1 MKVRR
6 FTACLLS
13 WLLMCSAVVSCV
25 GGGVPAITGTESAS
39 GAATGTATESST
51 AATEDSLTD
60 TETET
65 EAKPTV
71 RENIPTSAATVTFY
85 HNENNRQFLT
95 ADGLEAYVMDDAQV
109 GTTLALRATSGTDH
123 SLTIRY
129 ADYVRAHGL
138 TPVTMEEMQYIIVRF
153 RVENGEAGSVRLS
166 GTTGGGAVGN
176 ASCDYD
182 PASSDWQSVLCATG
196 NLRWRGSPDGGDTFT
211 DVTLSL
217 LRGAP
222 KAGETLILHSVTLA
236 PDLETALTAL
246 GRTDQLLGGGDTSG
260 VVWHDP
266 VTHEKLTAPDEDSSI
281 ALWFDHI
288 TEKTLQTVTTPN
300 GRVGYTIRLARN
312 EIEDCQ
318 FFLAPENDRTFRLE
332 LSPMTNEAG
341 DTLETTLLY
350 TYYHSVDGKPM
361 PDALPP
367 VSGPIG
373 VHGGQSQ
380 GFVIKV
386 KSTAESTAGL
396 YRAELKVFDD
406 ATGKQVKAAYV
417 YASVWDFTLSDKT
430 EMRTAMQMLYWR
442 IYGTYPE
449 GTDTEEL
456 AMNYYEFLLDNRIN
470 AMALPFGV
478 REERVWK
485 YMDNPRVNSFW
496 IPGVEEDRH
505 AEYTASVYEIL
516 GRVDGRREKAFFY
529 RVDEPTTPEMLNKL
543 QKVAESIAPY
553 YRDYHMVTPC
563 YVNIDL
569 PDGRDQIEFMKDYVD
584 IWCHKLNAFTPRWLD
599 FAKGAQYVQT
609 VAQDKKYGEYTDR
622 IAAEVAGGDQSWAYF
637 CFEPTAP
644 YVNWMAN
651 GDGTEPIVSFWQ
663 CKLLGIQGV
672 LFWGV
677 NEWRSDM
684 FDLYEPSTNSWGD
697 GILIYSGARFGLK
710 TPVSSLRLE
719 TIRDG
724 IEDYQYL
731 CMLEQ
736 VAGQE
741 AADTFVRLVT
751 TNVLVYTSDDDYLAA
766 VRVMLGEC
774 LEQALKG

>member
-1 MKVRR
+1 MRIRR
-6 FTACLLS
+6 LTACLLA
-13 WLLMCSAVVSCV
+13 LLLTCSAVVSCV
-25 GGGVPAITGTESAS
+25 GSGTPTVTGTEPTS
-39 GAATGTATESST
+39 GAATDTATESATAST
-51 AATEDSLTD
+51 VDSS

-65 EAKPTV
+65 EAMPTV
-71 RENIPTSAATVTFY
+71 RENIPTSAAMVTFY
-85 HNENNRQFLT
+85 HHENNSLFLT
-95 ADGLEAYVMDDAQV
+95 ADGLETDVIEDAQV
-109 GTTLALRATSGTDH
+109 GTVLALRATSGTDH
-123 SLTIRY
+123 TLTIRY
-129 ADYVRAHGL
+129 EDYVRAHGL
-138 TPVTMEEMQYIIVRF
+138 TPVTLDEMRYIIVRF
-153 RVENGEAGSVRLS
+153 RVENGNAGSMRLS
-166 GTTGGGAVGN
+166 GTTGSGAVGN
-176 ASCDYD
+176 ASGDYD
-182 PASSDWQSVLCATG
+182 PASSDWQSVLCATE
-196 NLRWRGSPDGGDTFT
+196 NLRWRGNPAGNDTFT

-217 LRGAP
+217 LRGEP
-222 KAGETLILHSVTLA
+222 KAGETLILHSVTLT
-236 PDLETALTAL
+236 PDLETALAAL

-266 VTHEKLTAPDEDSSI
+266 VTHEKLTAPDEDPSV

-288 TEKTLQTVTTPN
+288 TEKTLQTVTTPTA
-300 GRVGYTIRLARN
+300 RVGYTIRLARN

-318 FFLAPENDRTFRLE
+318 FFLAPGTDRTFRLE

-341 DTLETTLLY
+341 DVLESSLLY
-350 TYYHSVDGKPM
+350 TYYHNVDGKPM
-361 PDALPP
+361 PDAIPP
-367 VSGPIG
+367 VSEPIE

-380 GFVIKV
+380 GFVVRV
-386 KSTAESTAGL
+386 KSTAESAAGL
-396 YRAELKVFDD
+396 YRAELKVFDNV
-406 ATGKQVKAAYV
+406 TGKQVKAAYV
-417 YASVWDFTLSDKT
+417 YASVWDFTLSDET

-449 GTDTEEL
+449 GTDTDEL
-456 AMNYYEFLLDNRIN
+456 AENYYEFLLDNRIN

-496 IPGVEEDRH
+496 IPGVEEDRQ

-529 RVDEPTTPEMLNKL
+529 RVDEPTTPEMLSKL
-543 QKVAESIAPY
+543 QRVAESIAPY

-569 PDGRDQIEFMKDYVD
+569 PDGRDQIGFMKDYVD
-584 IWCHKLNAFTPRWLD
+584 IWCHKLNAFTPRWLN
-599 FAKGAQYVQT
+599 FAEGAQYVQT
-609 VAQDKKYGEYTDR
+609 VAQDKKYGEYADR
-622 IAAEVAGGDQSWAYF
+622 IAAEVAGGDQSWTYF

-677 NEWRSDM
+677 NEWHSDM

-697 GILIYSGARFGLK
+697 GILIYSGARFGIK

-736 VAGQE
+736 IAGQE
-741 AADTFVRLVT
+741 TADAFVRLVT

-766 VRVMLGEC
+766 VRVMLGDY
-774 LEQALKG
+774 LEQALRG